1 MALTKK
7 GYTKRLIDDE
17 LEELLT
23 MFGAISIEWP
33 KYCGKTWTALNH
45 ANSSVLLTKSS
56 NPNSDYQKALIDRKL
71 IYTDVYPELIDE
83 WQSIAQIWDDV
94 RTKCDEDGKKGKFIL
109 SESSVP
115 VNQND
120 IFHSG
125 AGRIYKLYMYTM
137 SLYESEDS
145 SGIVSLNSLFNN
157 ENINAN
163 LKESPTLNK
172 FADLIIRGGWPAS
185 LEFKKE
191 NYYRLPESYIIDV
204 LDHDISYDGVARDKN
219 KMRMLMKSLARNE
232 STLATNKKLINDI
245 FEYNGNSDEYNLNR
259 NTVADYL
266 TTLENIHMIKDQLP
280 FSEKIRSSIRVG
292 KSAKR
297 HFIDPSLAC
306 SLLGLKQEHLMKDL
320 NLFRFM
326 FESLVVRDLRIYI
339 EHLGGMIY
347 HYHENNT
354 GFEIDTIVELRD
366 GTFGAIEIKLG
377 VGAIDEASNNL
388 LQFKDKCTTKPAFLC
403 VICGMIDYAYRRE
416 DGVYVVPI
424 TALKP

>member
-1 MALTKK
+1 MPLTKK

-17 LEELLT
+17 IEELLN
-23 MFGAISIEWP
+23 MFGAISIEGP
-33 KYCGKTWTALNH
+33 KFCGKTWTSLNH
-45 ANSSVLLTKSS
+45 ANSFVLLTKSD
-56 NPNSDYQKALIDRKL
+56 NPNSDYQKALIDRSL
-71 IYTDVYPELIDE
+71 IYTNDYPELLDE
-83 WQSIAQIWDDV
+83 WQSIVQILDDV

-109 SESSVP
+109 SGSSVP
-115 VNQND
+115 ANQMD

-125 AGRIYKLYMYTM
+125 AGRIYKLNMYTM
-137 SLYESEDS
+137 SLYESGDS
-145 SGIVSLNSLFNN
+145 SGLVSLNSLFKN
-157 ENINAN
+157 ENINVN
-163 LKESPTLNK
+163 LKEKPNLAK

-185 LEFKKE
+185 LEFEAK
-191 NYYRLPESYIIDV
+191 NYYRLPESYITDV
-204 LDHDISYDGVARDKN
+204 LDHDIFYDGVIRDKN

-232 STLATNKKLINDI
+232 STLVTNEKLINDI
-245 FEYNGNSDEYNLNR
+245 SEFNNNCEYSINR
-259 NTVADYL
+259 NTVSDYL
-266 TTLENIHMIKDQLP
+266 SILENIHMIKNQLP

-292 KSAKR
+292 KSVKR

-320 NLFRFM
+320 NLFGFM

-354 GFEIDTIVELRD
+354 GFEVDAIVELRD

-377 VGAIDEASNNL
+377 VGAIDEASKNL
-388 LQFKDKCTTKPAFLC
+388 LQFKNNCVTSPAFLC
-403 VICGMIDYAYRRE
+403 VVCGMIDYAYQRE